1 MLTVLRRASAVILLL
16 LATHAQA
23 EVTSFRSYSLA
34 PHGILNLGVPSSW
47 NDQMRQRSANIPPTI
62 LFTPERGYAFNVQL
76 TPIWPA
82 SPDAVVPDM
91 EQMVQEVQK
100 AADDAKA
107 SAVDSAVSLHEIHGA
122 QASSYV
128 IAGPEFPTS
137 FPPGYFIAI
146 SQNVGYYFS
155 ITDRDIKPDEFKYL
169 TQGMLRV
176 GYLVVTFTIVSNDES
191 GSPVIAALKM
201 LRGARQEFPKP

>member
-1 MLTVLRRASAVILLL
+1 
-16 LATHAQA
+16 
-23 EVTSFRSYSLA
+23 
-34 PHGILNLGVPSSW
+34 
-47 NDQMRQRSANIPPTI
+47 MRQRSANIPPTI

-91 EQMVQEVQK
+91 EQTGQEVQK

-107 SAVDSAVSLHEIHGA
+107 SAVDSTVSLHEIHG
-122 QASSYV
+122 
-128 IAGPEFPTS
+128 TS
-137 FPPGYFIAI
+137 GD
-146 SQNVGYYFS
+146 GYYFS

-191 GSPVIAALKM
+191 GSPVVAALKM
-201 LRGARQEFPKP
+201 LKGARQEFPKP